1 MLPSRKKPISCL
13 SLLLSL
19 RKSTAE
25 LRRILNEIN
34 DEAIAKHLAGQLDPE
49 GHTVEVVQK
58 AIGNEIRTFLVID
71 GEG

>member
-1 MLPSRKKPISCL
+1 MLPSRKE
-13 SLLLSL
+13 LLSSFSL
-19 RKSTAE
+19 RAQLMSSIAE
-25 LRRILNEIN
+25 MRQILSEIN
-34 DEAIAKHLAGQLDPE
+34 DEMIAKHLAGQLDPE